1 MRLYLSSFRVGD
13 SPRALLR
20 LLGDGRRTALIAN
33 ACDSLPTEDRIESTQ
48 QEMDRL
54 AVIGLE
60 PVEVDLRAY
69 FGAAPSALVAVM
81 SRFDL
86 VWLRGGNSFVL
97 RRALHQSGADSALL
111 TMLESDSIVYG
122 GYSAGVCVLAPS
134 LHGIELVDDPNVV
147 PLGYDATIIWEG
159 LDVLP
164 YAVAPH
170 YESDHPESAAIG
182 GLVAHYIAQDIP
194 FKALR
199 DGEVI
204 VVDGETLMSP
214 AE

>member
-13 SPRALLR
+13 SPQALLR
-20 LLGDGRRTALIAN
+20 LLGKGRRTAVIAN
-33 ACDSLPTEDRIESTQ
+33 ACDALSKEDRIESTW

-60 PVEVDLRAY
+60 PEELDLRDY
-69 FGAAPSALVAVM
+69 FGAAPSAVMAAM

-86 VWLRGGNSFVL
+86 VWLRGGNVFVL
-97 RRALHQSGADSALL
+97 RRALHQSGADVALL
-111 TMLESDSIVYG
+111 TMLQSDSVVYG
-122 GYSAGVCVLAPS
+122 GYSAGVCVLTPS

-147 PLGYDATIIWEG
+147 PPGYDATIIWDG

-170 YESDHPESAAIG
+170 HESDHPESAAIG
-182 GLVAHYIAQDIP
+182 RLVTHYIDQHVT

-199 DGEVI
+199 DGQVI
-204 VVDGETLMSP
+204 VVDGESDELMG
-214 AE
+214 